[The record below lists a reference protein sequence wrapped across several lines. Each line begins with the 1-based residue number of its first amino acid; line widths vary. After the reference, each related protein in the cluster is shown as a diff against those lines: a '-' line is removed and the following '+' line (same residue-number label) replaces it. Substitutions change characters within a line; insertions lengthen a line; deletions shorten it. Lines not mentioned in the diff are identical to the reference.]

1 MNTDWF
7 YRLILTVWL
16 LLVGSVLQAQVVRT
30 GQGASSSPYSIRL
43 QQPKKQRWEIGFE
56 LKSPGLMTGVSAT
69 MTIPMAWP
77 EQKVT
82 IVKQDLSPGVRI
94 RPRVVSGDVKQL
106 LVSIMRVDPGSTVK
120 AIVTVEVERSLIE
133 KPAKTD
139 KLFIPRLITPDLR
152 KYMGV
157 SPFIETTNP
166 KIVEVSR
173 GLGDDGKNAWQ
184 KVEIMFDWVRDH
196 VKYKF
201 DEDLKGA
208 LTALE
213 KGEGDCEELT
223 SLFIAI
229 CRNNGIPARSVW
241 IPGHCYPEFYLEDA
255 SGKGH
260 WFPCQI
266 AGSRSFGSMSE
277 YRPVLQKGD
286 SIRVPGNSRPQRY
299 VAETFKALRHTQSPM
314 VQFIRRQAG
323 SDDPFAPVL
332 K

>member
-1 MNTDWF
+1 MNKDWLH
-7 YRLILTVWL
+7 RLSLTIWL

-213 KGEGDCEELT
+213 TGEGDCEELT

-266 AGSRSFGSMSE
+266 AGSRSFGSMPE

-299 VAETFKALRHTQSPM
+299 VAETFKALRHTQPPM
-314 VQFIRRQAG
+314 VQFIRRQSG